1 MQFVLDVF
9 YYFFCCSGCQ
19 RQAWDV
25 ISRFRGKIRKR
36 FQRHPR
42 LLVPFPDLVY
52 QLTEIGNLE
61 IGRTEIISPLRDA
74 MSFIDNEQ
82 TYIHILEFRLEEAC
96 FQSFG
101 RNIQETIVF
110 GDNPFESF
118 EYFLLRHSHIYCG
131 RLYSSFGKVVALVLH
146 QRNKWSDDKC
156 QSAKSD
162 GWNLE
167 SDALSS
173 AGRHQ
178 SQSIMTL

>member
-1 MQFVLDVF
+1 MQFVLNIF
-9 YYFFCCSGCQ
+9 YYLFGSCCCQ
-19 RQAWDV
+19 RQAWDMV
-25 ISRFRGKIRKR
+25 RRFRVKIRIR

-42 LLVPFPDLVY
+42 LLVSFPDLIY
-52 QLTEIGNLE
+52 QLSKIGNFE

-74 MSFIDNEQ
+74 MCFIDNQQ
-82 TYIHILEFRLEEAC
+82 THIHILEFRLEEAS

-101 RNIQETIVF
+101 RNIQETIVI
-110 GDNPFESF
+110 GDYPFERL
-118 EYFLLRHSHIYCG
+118 EYLLLRHSHIYCG

-156 QSAKSD
+156 QPAKSD
-162 GWNLE
+162 CRNLE
-167 SDALSS
+167 RNALSS

>member
-1 MQFVLDVF
+1 MQFVLNIF
-9 YYFFCCSGCQ
+9 YYLFGSCCCQ

-25 ISRFRGKIRKR
+25 VRRFSGKIRIR

-42 LLVPFPDLVY
+42 LFVSFPDLIN
-52 QLTEIGNLE
+52 QLTKIGNLE
-61 IGRTEIISPLRDA
+61 IRWTEIISPLRDA
-74 MSFIDNEQ
+74 MCFIDNEQ

-101 RNIQETIVF
+101 RNIQKTKVL
-110 GDNPFESF
+110 GDNPFERF

-131 RLYSSFGKVVALVLH
+131 SLYSSFGKVVALVLH

-162 GWNLE
+162 CRNLE
-167 SDALSS
+167 CDALSS